1 MNLLELLI
9 LNMLMMATEVA
20 SKTVIDYCK
29 LGCAKPKM
37 QHAVCAN
44 RDKKLIAN
52 CPKDTKI
59 LSLDGMQH
67 IILQLHNERREFVA
81 SGKKELLPPAAR
93 MGELFWDEELADLAE
108 YSVRRCLISDP
119 HCYTTPTL
127 RNPGRS
133 ANIYKYE
140 KTEVK
145 FEELVSSRVVNW
157 LDTATECTA
166 EIAANFPEDI
176 PGHVDFFGR
185 AITDSNNQVGCAA
198 SEWVKKSNKY
208 FLLVCLYTKDVQAGK
223 RLYKFGRPASR
234 CLSGSSN
241 LYKSLCSTEED
252 YKIADAMQEHR
263 RLSDFS
269 FFYKNGT
276 GYNAPEGSLWQ
287 LVM

>member
-1 MNLLELLI
+1 MNILPILI
-9 LNMLMMATEVA
+9 LNTLMLALGDEPNAGTN
-20 SKTVIDYCK
+20 YCK
-29 LGCAKPKM
+29 LACENPKKT
-37 QHAVCAN
+37 HAVCAN
-44 RDKKLIAN
+44 RMQKLIEN
-52 CPKDTKI
+52 CPPDTKI
-59 LSLDGMQH
+59 MPLDDIQAV
-67 IILQLHNERREFVA
+67 ILKLHNERRDFVA
-81 SGKKELLPPAAR
+81 SGKDERLPPAAR

-119 HCYTTPTL
+119 HCYSTPTL
-127 RNPGRS
+127 PNPGRS